1 MKKFKNTKLFKWLD
15 KGTKAQA
22 FSKKFFAYI
31 ALCATLYLAGYGC
44 GTLMR
49 IIGF

>member
-22 FSKKFFAYI
+22 FPKNFLLILRFAQ
-31 ALCATLYLAGYGC
+31 LSTLQATDA
-44 GTLMR
+44 
-49 IIGF
+49 